1 MSELSGKMR
10 RIFELRSNLWR
21 HAIFFFIQ
29 KLASKRL
36 NGVDNLSSSKVHG
49 DILSISGRRRDLETE
64 EMVEDMQSRIRDLE
78 RKNEGLSN
86 KVETLQKNATLGRMA
101 MIWHSCVD
109 IYREHIRYC
118 KRKNFRWFCII
129 EKVLN

>member
-1 MSELSGKMR
+1 M
-10 RIFELRSNLWR
+10 W
-21 HAIFFFIQ
+21 FFFIQ

-36 NGVDNLSSSKVHG
+36 NSSDNLSSSKIHG

-86 KVETLQKNATLGRMA
+86 KVETLQKIPTLGRMA
-101 MIWHSCVD
+101 MIWRTCVD
-109 IYREHIRYC
+109 ICHEHIRYC
-118 KRKNFRWFCII
+118 KGKKIFVGFV
-129 EKVLN
+129 K